1 MIDPAD
7 ITIETWPPR
16 QEGGQQVGCARM
28 FGVKVTHAAGIT
40 VCVEIARS
48 QHKNRQIALDAIEGA
63 MTSPHW
69 R

>member
-16 QEGGQQVGCARM
+16 QTGGQRVGTGPS
-28 FGVKVTHAAGIT
+28 GVKVTHASGIV
-40 VCVEIARS
+40 VCVDMSRS
-48 QHKNRQIALDAIEGA
+48 QHRNRSIAMDAIEGA

>member
-16 QEGGQQVGCARM
+16 QVGGQQVGCIKAP
-28 FGVKVTHAAGIT
+28 GVKVTHASGIT
-40 VCVEIARS
+40 VCVDIAS
-48 QHKNRQIALDAIEGA
+48 TQHKNKAIALDAIEGA

>member
-7 ITIETWPPR
+7 LTIETWPPR
-16 QEGGQQVGCARM
+16 QVGGQQVGFTSR
-28 FGVKVTHAAGIT
+28 GVKVTHAAGIT
-40 VCVEIARS
+40 VCVDIATSTHRN
-48 QHKNRQIALDAIEGA
+48 KAIAMDAIEGA